1 MEKKNFSKVYLS
13 IGFIVAFFL
22 WTVLLTVVDVKYIE
36 EQDASIGFATVNIA
50 IKQLIGSYLML
61 YVITDW
67 LGLVPFFATLVFFVL
82 GIKQLIQR
90 KKIFKVDKDILALG
104 ILYVF
109 VFSIYILFEY
119 VVINY
124 RPILINGMK
133 EPSYPSSTTMLVAC
147 IMPTTIMQIKKRI
160 KNRIFKN
167 VIVITIFAFI
177 IFMVIGRFLSGVHW
191 FSDIVGGLLFSASVV
206 FAYSYFFD
214 SYKS

>member
-50 IKQLIGSYLML
+50 IKQLIGSHLML

-67 LGLVPFFATLVFFVL
+67 LGLVPIFATLVFFVL

-133 EPSYPSSTTMLVAC
+133 EASYPSSTTMLVAC

-167 VIVITIFAFI
+167 VIVITIITFI

-191 FSDIVGGLLFSASVV
+191 VSDIVGGLLFSASVV